1 VPRRLNGLKAEIV
14 RRGLSTADA
23 APELGVSPT
32 TLRNIL
38 NGYAAP
44 WPAVLA
50 RIADT
55 YGITGDALYGVDVAA
70 EARRLAHAARAAQGL
85 PERVTDPATLAR
97 VARTLPPVARH
108 APTPD
113 RAA

>member
-1 VPRRLNGLKAEIV
+1 VPRRLNGLKAEII

-23 APELGVSPT
+23 APELGISPT

-44 WPAVLA
+44 WPALLT
-50 RIADT
+50 RIEDT
-55 YGITGDALYGVDVAA
+55 YGIVGDALYGVDVTA
-70 EARRLAHAARAAQGL
+70 ERIAQGFA
-85 PERVTDPATLAR
+85 PTVTDATALAAVGR
-97 VARTLPPVARH
+97 ALRASTAPVARRD
-108 APTPD
+108 PQPE